1 MPVLD
6 RNDRTHSAPAVRFTG
21 PWRYI
26 VWMALFTA
34 AVAAIALFL
43 IEPLGAAF
51 RANPAINGLILAVL
65 VIGVIYTFA
74 QALGIGP
81 AARWLVRFRS
91 SEDPASLPRP
101 PALIAPMASMIGQAD
116 GRVSLSAGS
125 VRTVLDSVGARMSE
139 AGAFTRYFGRLLIF
153 LGLLGT
159 FWGLLQVVS
168 DVGEAVRAVTESST
182 GAEADVLRLMSAIED
197 PIQGMGTAFAS
208 SLFGLAGSLVIGFL
222 DLQASRAQNRFY
234 NEIEEWLSS
243 ISRLAAAGPAA
254 AGDGEVSSAYVGALL
269 EQTAETLDRLAHTL
283 ERHTRQLDTTLQRFA
298 EDSRASNEEGVRA
311 LRDELRVFIRALQS
325 RERGGE

>member
-1 MPVLD
+1 M
-6 RNDRTHSAPAVRFTG
+6 
-21 PWRYI
+21 
-26 VWMALFTA
+26 
-34 AVAAIALFL
+34 
-43 IEPLGAAF
+43 
-51 RANPAINGLILAVL
+51 
-65 VIGVIYTFA
+65 
-74 QALGIGP
+74 
-81 AARWLVRFRS
+81 
-91 SEDPASLPRP
+91 
-101 PALIAPMASMIGQAD
+101 
-116 GRVSLSAGS
+116 
-125 VRTVLDSVGARMSE
+125 
-139 AGAFTRYFGRLLIF
+139 
-153 LGLLGT
+153 
-159 FWGLLQVVS
+159 
-168 DVGEAVRAVTESST
+168 RAVTESAT

>member
-1 MPVLD
+1 MPVLN
-6 RNDRTHSAPAVRFTG
+6 NDQASSQALEVRFTG

-26 VWMALFTA
+26 VWMAMFTA
-34 AVAAIALFL
+34 VVGALGVFL
-43 IEPLGAAF
+43 RAPLEEAF
-51 RANPAINGLILAVL
+51 RANIAINGLILTVL
-65 VIGVIYTFA
+65 IVGVVYTFA

-81 AARWLVRFRS
+81 AARWLMRFRS
-91 SEDPASLPRP
+91 SEDPSSLPAP
-101 PALIAPMASMIGQAD
+101 PSMIAPMASMIGAAD
-116 GRVSLSAGS
+116 GRMRLSAGS

-159 FWGLLQVVS
+159 FWGLLDVVGS
-168 DVGEAVRAVTESST
+168 VGDAVSAVTATAT
-182 GAEADVLRLMSAIED
+182 GSDGDVMRLMSAIED

-243 ISRLAAAGPAA
+243 ISRVAAAGPA
-254 AGDGEVSSAYVGALL
+254 GSGEAESSTAYVGALL
-269 EQTAETLDRLAHTL
+269 EQTADTLDRLSHTL

-298 EDSRASNEEGVRA
+298 EDAREGQQEATRA
-311 LRDELRVFIRALQS
+311 LRDEIKVLIRTLEA
-325 RERGGE
+325 RDRGSE

>member
-1 MPVLD
+1 MRGAPV
-6 RNDRTHSAPAVRFTG
+6 VRFTG

-26 VWMALFTA
+26 VWMAVFV
-34 AVAAIALFL
+34 AVVIALGVWL
-43 IEPLGAAF
+43 IGPLEEAF

-65 VIGVIYTFA
+65 VIGVLYTFA

-91 SEDPASLPRP
+91 AEDPASLPKP
-101 PALIAPMASMIGQAD
+101 PALIAPMASMIGQTD
-116 GRVSLSAGS
+116 GRMSLSAGS

-182 GAEADVLRLMSAIED
+182 GGEADVMRLMSAIEE

-243 ISRLAAAGPAA
+243 ISRLAAAAPSTS
-254 AGDGEVSSAYVGALL
+254 GDGEVSSAYVGALL
-269 EQTAETLDRLAHTL
+269 EQTAETLDKLAHTL

-298 EDSRASNEEGVRA
+298 DDSRASNEEAARA
-311 LRDELRVFIRALQS
+311 LRDEIRVLIRALKS

>member
-1 MPVLD
+1 MPVQQD
-6 RNDRTHSAPAVRFTG
+6 ERNSAIRPDVHFTG

-26 VWMALFTA
+26 LWMALFTA
-34 AVAAIALFL
+34 IVAALAIFL
-43 IEPLGAAF
+43 HAELVEAF
-51 RANPAINGLILAVL
+51 QANPAINGVILAVL

-81 AARWLVRFRS
+81 AANWLKRFRS
-91 SEDPASLPRP
+91 PEAGITLPPP
-101 PALIAPMASMIGQAD
+101 PALIAPMASMIGETD
-116 GRVSLSAGS
+116 GRVRLSAGS

-159 FWGLLQVVS
+159 FWGLLAVVS
-168 DVGEAVRAVTESST
+168 DVGAAVRAVTESST
-182 GAEADVLRLMSAIED
+182 GGEADVMRLMSAIQD
-197 PIQGMGTAFAS
+197 PIEGMGTAFAS

-243 ISRLAAAGPAA
+243 ISRLSAAGPATS
-254 AGDGEVSSAYVGALL
+254 GDGETSTAYVGALL
-269 EQTAETLDRLAHTL
+269 EQTAETLDRLSHTL
-283 ERHTRQLDTTLQRFA
+283 ERHTRQLDITMQRFA
-298 EDSRASNEEGVRA
+298 EDAREGQQEAARG
-311 LRDELRVFIRALQS
+311 LRDEIRVLIRTLEA
-325 RERGGE
+325 RDRAGE

>member
-1 MPVLD
+1 MLQD
-6 RNDRTHSAPAVRFTG
+6 EQTETQAQEVRFTG

-34 AVAAIALFL
+34 AVIAIGVMLL
-43 IEPLGAAF
+43 EPLTEAF
-51 RANPAINGLILAVL
+51 RANMAINGLILGVL
-65 VIGVIYTFA
+65 VIGVLYTFA

-91 SEDPASLPRP
+91 AEDPASLPTP
-101 PALIAPMASMIGQAD
+101 PAMIAPMASMIGAAD
-116 GRVSLSAGS
+116 GRMRISAGS

-168 DVGEAVRAVTESST
+168 DVGNAVRAVTESTT
-182 GAEADVLRLMSAIED
+182 GGEADVLRLMAAIED

-243 ISRLAAAGPAA
+243 MSRVAAAGPAG
-254 AGDGEVSSAYVGALL
+254 AGEGEASSAYIGALL
-269 EQTAETLDRLAHTL
+269 EQTAETIDRLAHAM
-283 ERHTRQLDTTLQRFA
+283 ERNSRQMDTTLQRFA
-298 EDSRASNEEGVRA
+298 EDMRSGQEEAARG
-311 LRDELRVFIRALQS
+311 LRDEIRVLIRALEA
-325 RERGGE
+325 RDRGGE